1 MLFKLDQQ
9 KQTVTKTT
17 KLTLADIGWKEEDL
31 QQLLYNNLDK
41 VFPDDDLLLIMQ
53 SRKWQEE
60 PDLMAIDSEG
70 NLNIFELKAWESQ
83 DFNLLQALRYGQIF
97 GQYNYDLLNQL
108 FKKFNP
114 SSNHLLDNVN
124 EKFSTT
130 LTADQINNKQKFIV
144 ITNGTDHRTRQSIN
158 YWASQGLHI
167 QSWIY
172 RLHKVDEEILI
183 EFDRFKILDNPFED
197 LQGGYYILN
206 TNKQGG
212 YDDEE
217 DMLKEGKAAAYFE
230 PWKYKIEYLQKG
242 DTVFLYSSGVGIVA
256 KGIATGELKKKD
268 YQDNEEHDD
277 EEYYQKLKNFKI
289 LDKPISAAEIKRI
302 GETDYVFMQT
312 MFGIDEDTGK
322 KLWDY
327 EIINSK

>member
-1 MLFKLDQQ
+1 MLFKLD
-9 KQTVTKTT
+9 KNNYSVTKTS
-17 KLTLADIGWKEEDL
+17 KVTLASIGWKEEDL
-31 QQLLYNNLDK
+31 QQLLYDNLYK

-53 SRKWQEE
+53 SRKGQEV

-97 GQYNYDLLNQL
+97 GQHSYELLNQL

-114 SSNHLLDNVN
+114 SANDLLESVN
-124 EKFSTT
+124 EKFSTS
-130 LTADQINNKQKFIV
+130 LTAKQINSKQKFII
-144 ITNGTDHRTRQSIN
+144 ITNGIDHRTRQSIN

-172 RLHKVDEEILI
+172 RLHKVDSEVLI
-183 EFDRFKILDNPFED
+183 EFDRFKILDSPFED

-206 TNKQGG
+206 TNRQSGIE
-212 YDDEE
+212 DEE
-217 DMLKEGKAAAYFE
+217 EMLKEGKAAAYFE
-230 PWKYKIEYLQKG
+230 PWKYKIQYLSKG

-256 KGIATGELKKKD
+256 KGIATGELKKKNYRNLD
-268 YQDNEEHDD
+268 EHEE
-277 EEYYQKLKNFKI
+277 EEYYQKLKDFKV
-289 LDKPISAAEIKRI
+289 LAKPISAAEIKQI
-302 GETDYVFMQT
+302 AETNYVFMQT
-312 MFGIDEDTGK
+312 LFGVDEDTGK

-327 EIINSK
+327 EQ

>member
-1 MLFKLDQQ
+1 MLFILD
-9 KQTVTKTT
+9 KDKHTVSKTR
-17 KLTLADIGWKEEDL
+17 KLTLANIDWREEDL
-31 QQLLYNNLDK
+31 QQLLYDNLDK
-41 VFPDDDLLLIMQ
+41 IFPDDDLLLIMQ

-70 NLNIFELKAWESQ
+70 TLNIFELKAWESQ

-114 SSNHLLDNVN
+114 SASELLDSVN
-124 EKFSTT
+124 EKFSRS
-130 LTADQINNKQKFIV
+130 LTAEQINQKQKFII

-158 YWASQGLHI
+158 YWESQGLQI

-172 RLHKVDEEILI
+172 RLHKVGEQVLI
-183 EFDRFKILDNPFED
+183 EFDKFKTLDNPFED

-212 YDDEE
+212 IEDDEE
-217 DMLKEGKAAAYFE
+217 MLREGKAAAYFE
-230 PWKYKIEYLQKG
+230 PWKYKIEYLRKG
-242 DTVFLYSSGVGIVA
+242 DTVFLYRSGVGIVA
-256 KGIATGELKKKD
+256 KGIATGDLKTKN
-268 YQDNEEHDD
+268 YRGNPEHEE
-277 EEYYQKLKNFKI
+277 EEYYQKLKDFKV
-289 LDKPISAAEIKRI
+289 LSKPIPAAEIKRI

-312 MFGIDEDTGK
+312 MFGIDENTWK
-322 KLWDY
+322 KLWEY
-327 EIINSK
+327 RQ